1 MALNPYICSV
11 LSNTIRTVRTLETT
25 SSATIGPQYCSIIT
39 VIPVIYLKSSITE
52 AKLKTFISTASE
64 GDELTCQTIGGFRV
78 FKNRSDK
85 AASFK
90 FRPPKGKR
98 TQITIGKTSVF
109 KISEASKIAQDMIE
123 AISNGGDP
131 REVIKKGAVKT
142 TRIISGDPKSPS
154 LLGNYFENVY
164 LPDLLRERG
173 EDKAKDQELMIRR
186 EFEHLF
192 DKEMSD
198 LSTADIH
205 KWQKTHDQKGSSY
218 STVVRYFKPLC
229 ALLGHAIKESYIKK
243 GENEGLLLN
252 RPFPTN
258 CLKSKTKGQRD
269 TELDRDAD
277 IDIVV
282 RRALERSEI
291 ERLSQA
297 VRDFNQDYVDK
308 RERTREHAKGMAH
321 PSLKNVAFSHWFIPF
336 FLIAYYTGM
345 RMGDILNLEWK
356 HVREKQI
363 VKVTNKS
370 SGYDKPVKLV
380 IDITD
385 HKGLFD
391 FSLLEVLTEWRKQCQ
406 GLKAKWVFPQEADST
421 KHMVEYKKSW
431 RNLLE
436 KTGKGKKGK
445 VTGNITLREQAIRNG
460 ELILDLY
467 SMRHNFISVQCR
479 EGVPLTQIIRLS
491 GHKTTDMI
499 VQHYSHHLPE
509 DMERAMRLVY

>member
-1 MALNPYICSV
+1 MQLQTSISSRALNQFI
-11 LSNTIRTVRTLETT
+11 
-25 SSATIGPQYCSIIT
+25 
-39 VIPVIYLKSSITE
+39 KSS
-52 AKLKTFISTASE
+52 SE
-64 GDELTCQTIGGFRV
+64 GERLSCSKITGFYLY
-78 FKNRSDK
+78 KNRAEGS
-85 AASFK
+85 ASYVFQ
-90 FRPPKGKR
+90 PSSGKGSRSK
-98 TQITIGKTSVF
+98 ITIGRTSKY
-109 KISEASKIAQDMIE
+109 KIEDAALIALTMIE
-123 AISNGGDP
+123 AINNGDDP
-131 REVIKKGAVKT
+131 KDAIKRGPVKT
-142 TRIISGDPKSPS
+142 TRVIAGDIKSPS
-154 LLGNYFENVY
+154 LLKNYFENVY
-164 LPDLLRERG
+164 IPDLKRERG
-173 EDKAKDQELMIRR
+173 AKAAGEQELMIRR

-192 DKEMSD
+192 EKEMNT

-205 KWQKTHDQKGSSY
+205 KWQNTHDKKGSSY

-243 GENEGLLLN
+243 GGNEGLILN

-258 CLKSKTKGQRD
+258 CLKSKTKEQRD
-269 TELDRDAD
+269 IELDRDVD
-277 IDIVV
+277 VDIVV
-282 RRALERSEI
+282 RRALEKSEI

-297 VRDFNQDYVDK
+297 VRDFNQEYVDK
-308 RERTREHAKGMAH
+308 RERTREHAKGLAH
-321 PSLKNVAFSHWFIPF
+321 PSLKNVAFAHWFIPY

-391 FSLLEVLTEWRKQCQ
+391 FSLLDVLTEWRKQSE
-406 GLKAKWVFPQEADST
+406 GLKSKWVFPQEGDST
-421 KHMVEYKKSW
+421 KHMVDYKKSW

-436 KTGKGKKGK
+436 KTGEGKREPSTEGM
-445 VTGNITLREQAIRNG
+445 TLREQAIGND